1 MYSPTLNTSKEG
13 REIGSIRRGFL
24 VCMEKRKGPG
34 NTSCPHTFW
43 IINRL
48 FARPL
53 VSLSD
58 VDLLFSSFFRSFD
71 FSHIVI
77 IPWGA
82 LFWVPPHMTQ
92 PRPHLYLFFFFF
104 LLFTSP
110 SNFFFGVSKKLE
122 HIRFGNSFENDSNQ
136 PAPILLVDGTIK
148 D

>member
-1 MYSPTLNTSKEG
+1 MQSYMYSPTLNTSKEG
-13 REIGSIRRGFL
+13 REIGSIRPGFL

-92 PRPHLYLFFFFF
+92 PRPHLYLFSFYYYLPHRVTFF
-104 LLFTSP
+104 LACPKNWNTFDSVTHLKMIQISR
-110 SNFFFGVSKKLE
+110 
-122 HIRFGNSFENDSNQ
+122 HRFY
-136 PAPILLVDGTIK
+136 
-148 D
+148 